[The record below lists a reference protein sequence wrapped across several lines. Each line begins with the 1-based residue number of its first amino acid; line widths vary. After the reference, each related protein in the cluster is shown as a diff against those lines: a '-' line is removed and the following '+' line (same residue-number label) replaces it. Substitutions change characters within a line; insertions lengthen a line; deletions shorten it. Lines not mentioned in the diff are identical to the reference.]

1 MSPGRTI
8 PINRGKKRNLGQ
20 MVDALFG
27 PENPRRGGQFL
38 FLVLAVF
45 IIVVLFGSFYTIQPD
60 EQGVVLRFGKYLNT
74 TEPGLHFKLPLGVDE
89 AIKVKTKLILQE
101 EFGFRT
107 RASLGEKQRA
117 GLESESLMLT
127 GDLNVAEVEWI
138 VQFQISDPQKFLFQ
152 TRDPVANVRDIA
164 QAIMRRVVGDRL
176 VTDVLTVGRIEI
188 SDEALKLM
196 QEVLDK
202 YDMGV
207 RIVSIKL
214 QDVNPPEPVKP
225 SFNDVN
231 AAKQEQEQL
240 INQAERRY
248 NEVIPEAKGQ
258 ALKKVAEARGQAS
271 ALLNRARGESA
282 KFSAM
287 LKDYQRA
294 PQLTKSRLYFDAV
307 QEVFSKQESMVL
319 VDDRVKGVLPLFQH
333 LQGQNRS
340 TPQAQGA
347 ADARK

>member
-1 MSPGRTI
+1 MSQRTTI
-8 PINRGKKRNLGQ
+8 PIHRGKKRNLGQ
-20 MVDALFG
+20 MIDALFG
-27 PENPRRGGQFL
+27 PENPRRGGQL
-38 FLVLAVF
+38 FYLVLGVALIF
-45 IIVVLFGSFYTIQPD
+45 VLFTSFYTIQPD
-60 EQGVVLRFGKYLNT
+60 EQGVVLRFGKYLKT

-107 RASLGEKQRA
+107 RAALAEKQRS

-152 TRDPVANVRDIA
+152 VRDPVTNVRDIA

-188 SDEALKLM
+188 SDEAVLLM
-196 QEVLDK
+196 QDVLNK

-248 NEVIPEAKGQ
+248 NEVIPEARGQ
-258 ALKKVAEARGQAS
+258 ALKQVAQARGQAS
-271 ALLNRARGESA
+271 ALLNRAQGEAA
-282 KFSAM
+282 KFSAV
-287 LKDYQRA
+287 LKDYKEA
-294 PQLTKSRLYFDAV
+294 PQLTKSRLYFDAM
-307 QEVFSKQESMVL
+307 QEVFAKQESMVL
-319 VDDRVKGVLPLFQH
+319 VDERVKGVLPLFQNRKESRVTE
-333 LQGQNRS
+333 QGG
-340 TPQAQGA
+340 GA
-347 ADARK
+347 SDARK